1 MDDLV
6 ILSPKKSL
14 EKEKKDFK
22 RMKSM
27 DDYILELSPKRPFEE
42 ERGGGGGGLRRRCQE
57 HKTLQQEN
65 NGRVWL
71 SCVRTD
77 LRRKCVYTHA
87 VF

>member
-27 DDYILELSPKRPFEE
+27 DDYILELSPKRLFEE
-42 ERGGGGGGLRRRCQE
+42 ERGRRR
-57 HKTLQQEN
+57 
-65 NGRVWL
+65 
-71 SCVRTD
+71 RTKKKMS
-77 LRRKCVYTHA
+77 RA
-87 VF
+87 

>member
-6 ILSPKKSL
+6 ILSPKRPF

-42 ERGGGGGGLRRRCQE
+42 ERGGRRRT
-57 HKTLQQEN
+57 KKKMS
-65 NGRVWL
+65 R
-71 SCVRTD
+71 
-77 LRRKCVYTHA
+77 A
-87 VF
+87 